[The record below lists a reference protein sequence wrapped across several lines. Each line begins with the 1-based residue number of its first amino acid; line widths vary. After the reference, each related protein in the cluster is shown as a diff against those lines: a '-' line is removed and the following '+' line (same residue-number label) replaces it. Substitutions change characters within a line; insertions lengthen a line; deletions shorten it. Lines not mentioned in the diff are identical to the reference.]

1 MAEAAWMWLSGLLGL
16 ERDIAE
22 VNAGQMALRAIAIY
36 MLTLAIVRLG
46 SKRFLGK
53 GSAFD
58 IIAGIMIGSV
68 MSRAINGSA
77 PFFPTL
83 AAGAA
88 MIALHWI
95 FAGLAFHTS
104 WFGTLVKGR
113 SVLLVEDGVVQP
125 EGVQRASLSEN
136 DLAEALRLQASVTD
150 PSQVHL
156 AYLERDGNISVI
168 PAKRELHVVEVTV
181 HEGVQTVRVEFER

>member
-1 MAEAAWMWLSGLLGL
+1 
-16 ERDIAE
+16 
-22 VNAGQMALRAIAIY
+22 VNAGQMALRAITIY
-36 MLTLAIVRLG
+36 VLTLAIVRLG

-88 MIALHWI
+88 MIGLHWI

-125 EGVQRASLSEN
+125 EGMQRASLSEN
-136 DLAEALRLQASVTD
+136 DLAEALRLQASVME
-150 PSQVHL
+150 PSKVRL
-156 AYLERDGNISVI
+156 AYLERDGNVSVI
-168 PAKRELHVVEVTV
+168 PDKRELHVVEVSV
-181 HEGVQTVRVEFER
+181 HEGVQTVRIEFER

>member
-1 MAEAAWMWLSGLLGL
+1 MSEAAWKSLNGLLGL
-16 ERDIAE
+16 ERDIGD
-22 VNAGQMALRAIAIY
+22 VNAVQMALRAITIY
-36 MLTLAIVRLG
+36 VLTLAIVRLG

-88 MIALHWI
+88 MIGLHWI

-104 WFGTLVKGR
+104 WFGTLIKGR
-113 SVLLVEDGVVQP
+113 SVLLVEHGVVQP
-125 EGVQRASLSEN
+125 EGMQRASLSEN
-136 DLAEALRLQASVTD
+136 DLAEALRLQASIMD
-150 PSQVHL
+150 PSKVRL

-168 PAKRELHVVEVTV
+168 PAKQRWQVLEVSV
-181 HEGVQTVRVEFER
+181 QEGVQSVRIEIER